1 MAKRRNKPDGCGR
14 RNALLDLVLQV
25 VPRRPAFLLRAEE
38 AVPRVAQALS
48 VG

>member
-1 MAKRRNKPDGCGR
+1 MTKRRNKPDGCGR
-14 RNALLDLVLQV
+14 RYALSAPVLQV

-38 AVPRVAQALS
+38 AVPRIAQALG